1 VQSTVKFR
9 LMDIQNFLLALPAL
23 ICKHDLQSIYGDD
36 SLHSQ
41 NAKQY
46 FTANHWVGSLGV

>member
-1 VQSTVKFR
+1 
-9 LMDIQNFLLALPAL
+9 MDIQNFLLALPAL